1 MNTKSCP
8 GAKQSKA
15 GDQAIHPSYKRK
27 ANQGTGSR
35 QHHRTT
41 KEALDWA
48 TFCTHICKLKGA
60 SLRTSGLLQTCCI
73 SYWLTVDRSRSATK
87 AAQPYCLICWI
98 TRGHGMWWN
107 PWTRKGRALPHKDS
121 SNCSWVALPALVIT
135 PRTEPKRKAEWT
147 VEAIFLRWV
156 NSKWA
161 HIDPPKIIKYYFL

>member
-1 MNTKSCP
+1 MNTKNCP

-15 GDQAIHPSYKRK
+15 GDQAIPPSYKRR

-41 KEALDWA
+41 KEALGWA
-48 TFCTHICKLKGA
+48 TFCTHVCKFKGA

-73 SYWLTVDRSRSATK
+73 SYWLTVDRSRSVTK

-107 PWTRKGRALPHKDS
+107 PRTRKGRALPHKDS
-121 SNCSWVALPALVIT
+121 STAPGWLFLPWSS
-135 PRTEPKRKAEWT
+135 PQGPSPNRKQSEPWRRYFWDELTANGLILT
-147 VEAIFLRWV
+147 HL
-156 NSKWA
+156 S
-161 HIDPPKIIKYYFL
+161 KYYFL